1 LMRFGFSGVNMSG
14 RVADF
19 RDVVELAKFCD
30 GLGFDFYGF
39 TDQFRDVF
47 TVASVCALNT
57 KRLAVGPMA
66 STPWHR
72 HPATLARGV
81 ATIDEVSGGR
91 ANLTLCRG
99 NPHMGP
105 RQFGYDTSRAPE
117 TIREAVVLIKE
128 FLKGNPVDF
137 HGQFFNVDRIPIGVK
152 CRENIPIYIAAEGT
166 RMLEA
171 AGEVADG
178 VVTLNTDEELFK
190 KTVDIIKA
198 AANRSGRSLDNF
210 EIIVQPVLQVA
221 RTQEELRE
229 ARNNVR
235 SHVGLHVSRFSDEWM
250 ERRGISLESIR
261 RLREFHK
268 RHDSLR
274 HAHYVVQQDD
284 QYSREG
290 QDVVTEEMF
299 QVFSIIGDEDY
310 VIDRLEALQRLGA
323 TGVSVWTIPW
333 VMDEK
338 KRAIKAFADGVLP
351 HFKQEN

>member
-1 LMRFGFSGVNMSG
+1 MRFGFSGVNMSG

-47 TVASVCALNT
+47 VTASLCALNT

-117 TIREAVVLIKE
+117 IIREAVVLIKE
-128 FLKGNPVDF
+128 FLKGDPVDF

-152 CRENIPIYIAAEGT
+152 CRKDIPIYVATDGAKA
-166 RMLEA
+166 LKA

-190 KTVDIIKA
+190 KTVAIIKEGA
-198 AANRSGRSLDNF
+198 KRAGRSLDNF
-210 EIIVQPVLQVA
+210 EIIVQPRTEVA
-221 RTQEELRE
+221 RTQEELRK
-229 ARNNVR
+229 ARHRAR
-235 SHVGLHVSRFSDEWM
+235 SHIIQHVLRASDEWM
-250 ERRGISLESIR
+250 ERRGVSIESIR

-268 RHDSLR
+268 EHDSLR
-274 HAHYVVQQDD
+274 HAHYVVKQDD

-310 VIDRLEALQRLGA
+310 VIDRLESLQRLGA

-338 KRAIKAFADGVLP
+338 KRAIKAFAEGVLP
-351 HFKQEN
+351 HFRQQN